1 MAQNENEDTQVA
13 DDPMESGSIDLQAT
27 LDTALELVETQAK
40 EHPFRT
46 LGIAMG
52 LGYVLGGGLPKILV
66 RLGMLAAGRVLTDA
80 ITAEGLRTL
89 SNNLGGVDGEDK
101 ATASGKRTP
110 NGHHRKRAPAR
121 ERQARE

>member
-1 MAQNENEDTQVA
+1 MAQNDDNEMQDG
-13 DDPMESGSIDLQAT
+13 ESETSSLDLQST
-27 LDTALELVETQAK
+27 LDTALEMVETQAR

-52 LGYVLGGGLPKILV
+52 VGYVLGGGLPKMLV

-89 SNNLGGVDGEDK
+89 AGNLPGGEDEETS
-101 ATASGKRTP
+101 ATGRSRGH
-110 NGHHRKRAPAR
+110 NGHNRKRSSAR
-121 ERQARE
+121 ERRAQS